1 MNGTRGKEMTE
12 INIDTIAYV
21 EEEGKWAE
29 PIATFADERL
39 FALCVPMIEKYI
51 DKYYNKD
58 AQRAD
63 QYILTESCNL
73 GITIPDVEEFEN
85 EEVA

>member
-1 MNGTRGKEMTE
+1 MTE

-21 EEEGKWAE
+21 EEECKWAE

-51 DKYYNKD
+51 DKYYNEPSNGD
-58 AQRAD
+58 EAE
-63 QYILTESCNL
+63 YILTESCGL

-85 EEVA
+85 DPFS

>member
-1 MNGTRGKEMTE
+1 MTE
-12 INIDTIAYV
+12 ISIDTIAYV
-21 EEEGKWAE
+21 EEEGKWAHV
-29 PIATFADERL
+29 IATFEDDRL

-51 DKYYNKD
+51 DKYYNED

-63 QYILTESCNL
+63 QYILTESCGL

-85 EEVA
+85 EDS

>member
-1 MNGTRGKEMTE
+1 MTE

-58 AQRAD
+58 GQYDD
-63 QYILTESCNL
+63 QYILTESCEL
-73 GITIPDVEEFEN
+73 SITIPNVEEFEN
-85 EEVA
+85 EEAA